1 VLRPAPCPQVNAG
14 SRANKYPRANKYKRQ
29 LYVKGANTIQP
40 RLSGEQF
47 LNLNSLKLNSLNRVS
62 SNLGLESARRQNGQM
77 ADWKFITNHAQVL
90 LCVAHDPEIRLREIA
105 EACGITERAA
115 HRIIADLE
123 EAGYI
128 SRERIGRRNRYEFH
142 PEVAMRHPP
151 IGHALVRNI
160 PMGEMVAPLMAPRRS
175 NGAGEAPAGKEAA
188 AGADPQAPAA
198 K

>member
-1 VLRPAPCPQVNAG
+1 
-14 SRANKYPRANKYKRQ
+14 
-29 LYVKGANTIQP
+29 
-40 RLSGEQF
+40 
-47 LNLNSLKLNSLNRVS
+47 
-62 SNLGLESARRQNGQM
+62 M

-123 EAGYI
+123 AAGYI

-142 PEVAMRHPP
+142 SEVAMRHPR
-151 IGHALVRNI
+151 IGHALLRDI
-160 PMGEMVAPLMAPRRS
+160 RMGDMVAPLMAPGRA
-175 NGAGEAPAGKEAA
+175 NGAGEAPADKEAA
-188 AGADPQAPAA
+188 ADADPPAPAA

>member
-1 VLRPAPCPQVNAG
+1 
-14 SRANKYPRANKYKRQ
+14 
-29 LYVKGANTIQP
+29 
-40 RLSGEQF
+40 
-47 LNLNSLKLNSLNRVS
+47 
-62 SNLGLESARRQNGQM
+62 M

-142 PEVAMRHPP
+142 PEVAMRHPRL
-151 IGHALVRNI
+151 GHALLRDI
-160 PMGEMVAPLMAPRRS
+160 PHGGPGRAADGSEPLERGREGRRRR
-175 NGAGEAPAGKEAA
+175 
-188 AGADPQAPAA
+188 DPQARAA

>member
-1 VLRPAPCPQVNAG
+1 
-14 SRANKYPRANKYKRQ
+14 
-29 LYVKGANTIQP
+29 
-40 RLSGEQF
+40 
-47 LNLNSLKLNSLNRVS
+47 
-62 SNLGLESARRQNGQM
+62 M

-123 EAGYI
+123 AAGYI

-142 PEVAMRHPP
+142 SEVAMRHPR
-151 IGHALVRNI
+151 IGHALLRDI
-160 PMGEMVAPLMAPRRS
+160 RMGDMVAPLMAPGRA
-175 NGAGEAPAGKEAA
+175 NGAGEAAA
-188 AGADPQAPAA
+188 VDGHPQARAA